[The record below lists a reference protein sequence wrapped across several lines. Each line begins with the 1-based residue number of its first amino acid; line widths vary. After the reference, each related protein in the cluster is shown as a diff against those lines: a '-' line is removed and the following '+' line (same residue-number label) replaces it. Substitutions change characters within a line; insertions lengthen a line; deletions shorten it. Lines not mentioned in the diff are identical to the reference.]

1 MVHVHNR
8 MWEDLRHFLAV
19 ARAGSF
25 SGGARLLGT
34 HYATLIR
41 RVARLEEELQG
52 PLLDR
57 RGPKPTLTP
66 LGERVRLEVEQMEEH
81 AARVAM
87 LASIN
92 DASEGTVRLAL
103 TETLA
108 ALVVIPHVL
117 PPLLAAHPAL
127 HIELIVSDEAADLA
141 RREADLALR
150 FFVNKSGDLITRR
163 LARFSTG
170 AVAHRDLA
178 ARLAQEQ
185 PQRWPWITVRSPSGT
200 SPEER
205 WLRAGWT
212 VEPRL
217 TTSSFHAQYEAVRAG
232 LGVAILPAL
241 MLLAYPSLVVLE
253 LPGAESPAVDLHLV
267 TPRTLRRAPRI
278 RLLTDALVS
287 VFERVERSDRDRRP
301 ADNGLRRVERSDRAQ
316 GRRPGDPG
324 RRG

>member
-1 MVHVHNR
+1 
-8 MWEDLRHFLAV
+8 MWEDLRHFLAA

-25 SGGARLLGT
+25 SGGARSLGT

-41 RVARLEEELQG
+41 RVARLEEELRG

-57 RGPKPTLTP
+57 RGPKLTLTP
-66 LGERVRLEVEQMEEH
+66 LGERVRGEAERMEEH
-81 AARVAM
+81 AARVSM

-92 DASEGTVRLAL
+92 DGSEGTVRLAL
-103 TETLA
+103 TESLA

-127 HIELIVSDEAADLA
+127 HIELIVSDAAADLA
-141 RREADLALR
+141 RREADMALR

-163 LARFSTG
+163 LARFTTG
-170 AVAHRDLA
+170 AVVHRDLA
-178 ARLAQEQ
+178 ARLAKQE
-185 PQRWPWITVRSPSGT
+185 PQRWPWITVRTPGGG

-205 WLRAGWT
+205 WLLAGWT
-212 VEPRL
+212 IEPRL

-241 MLLAYPSLVVLE
+241 MLVTDPNLVVLD
-253 LPGAESPAVDLHLV
+253 LPGESPAVDLHLV

-278 RLLTDALVS
+278 RLLTDALVA
-287 VFERVERSDRDRRP
+287 VFERIGEQEGANTRARGER
-301 ADNGLRRVERSDRAQ
+301 
-316 GRRPGDPG
+316 
-324 RRG
+324 